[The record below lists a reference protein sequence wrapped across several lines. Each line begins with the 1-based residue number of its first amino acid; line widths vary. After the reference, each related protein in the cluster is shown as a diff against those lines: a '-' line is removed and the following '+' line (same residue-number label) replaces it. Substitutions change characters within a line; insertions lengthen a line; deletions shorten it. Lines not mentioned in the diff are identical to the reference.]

1 MAPPRA
7 SNRSGG
13 GIWGFVLVFVC
24 VIVTIDVLYIHQKG
38 FRQTLESHGIGFS
51 PPRPEQRPEKFP
63 PVKNVA
69 ENMEDFKAAQEE
81 QMKQAEEK
89 ESPDKEPEQKTE
101 DSVHKVAGLSC
112 KNYGGPSDED
122 AAEMVFWNDIP
133 QDAVFVSPYKRN
145 EAQYLTFEPDEG
157 GWNNIRMSME
167 TAVTM
172 ALAMGRTLVMPP
184 EQGMYLLHKNDKN
197 QKNRFT
203 FTDFFHFESVAN
215 EHPGLEIIS
224 FEEFLN
230 REVMTGHIRDK
241 QTGQPLFPP
250 NNRTDWNGVA
260 RQDAKQLDAFSRKLG
275 YSSPWNFDQ
284 CMAGF
289 AEKPNDAQGEQR
301 LDKMAI
307 NVTAIVQGKRMN
319 EMFINKPV
327 PVDASPVE
335 RLMENLAHRNRLCVY
350 TPELQKE
357 KVFHLMGDNASN
369 ARLLVHFYAFLFFEN
384 WKQDLWTKRFVR
396 DHLRYIDEIQ
406 CAAARIVHGMREI
419 SKKNGN
425 GGIFDT
431 FHIRRGDFQYK
442 DTRVE
447 CDVIFDN
454 TFDVLEANSTI
465 YIATDERNKTFF
477 DRLRKRYKIYF
488 MDDFSDELENVNTNY
503 YGMIDQ
509 LVASRGRTFIGTFYS
524 TFTGYINR
532 VRGYHSQKDKAEGW
546 ELGII
551 NSYYDIPKHTKYF
564 LREYRPISPAMWA
577 REFPVGWRDLDK
589 GIGEPLSAQS

>member
-1 MAPPRA
+1 M
-7 SNRSGG
+7 
-13 GIWGFVLVFVC
+13 
-24 VIVTIDVLYIHQKG
+24 
-38 FRQTLESHGIGFS
+38 
-51 PPRPEQRPEKFP
+51 
-63 PVKNVA
+63 
-69 ENMEDFKAAQEE
+69 
-81 QMKQAEEK
+81 
-89 ESPDKEPEQKTE
+89 
-101 DSVHKVAGLSC
+101 
-112 KNYGGPSDED
+112 
-122 AAEMVFWNDIP
+122 
-133 QDAVFVSPYKRN
+133 
-145 EAQYLTFEPDEG
+145 
-157 GWNNIRMSME
+157 
-167 TAVTM
+167 
-172 ALAMGRTLVMPP
+172 
-184 EQGMYLLHKNDKN
+184 
-197 QKNRFT
+197 
-203 FTDFFHFESVAN
+203 AN

-384 WKQDLWTKRFVR
+384 WKQDLWTKVNYITLYYSIVYSKEIVSQFFLQRFVR

-431 FHIRRGDFQYK
+431 FHIRRGDFQVRSNSAA
-442 DTRVE
+442 TT
-447 CDVIFDN
+447 IFGLDSYMN
-454 TFDVLEANSTI
+454 ARSFP
-465 YIATDERNKTFF
+465 
-477 DRLRKRYKIYF
+477 
-488 MDDFSDELENVNTNY
+488 
-503 YGMIDQ
+503 
-509 LVASRGRTFIGTFYS
+509 LV
-524 TFTGYINR
+524 
-532 VRGYHSQKDKAEGW
+532 
-546 ELGII
+546 
-551 NSYYDIPKHTKYF
+551 
-564 LREYRPISPAMWA
+564 
-577 REFPVGWRDLDK
+577 PV
-589 GIGEPLSAQS
+589 